1 MGRHLA
7 CAFGRQSC
15 ARPHRAGSAGGRW
28 PWACRV
34 SGQPLALLIGPFESF
49 SFMRIALVASFAL
62 ALANGAV
69 GTLLLMR
76 RESLSGNVLSYAVM
90 PGAALGFLYAGYS
103 LAALSFGGLLTGLV
117 VAGLAALK
125 AGSTPQ
131 RQDVSLIAF
140 YLVSLSFGILIV
152 AARGSQADLMHV
164 LFGTVLAVDLT
175 ALLLIASIT
184 SITLLVIAALYRPLA
199 VESFDPAFLRAVG
212 GGGGAFRAIFITLVV
227 LNLVASFQAFGTL
240 LAIGPMLLP
249 AAAARC
255 WTRKVWPTI
264 ALATFIGMTAA
275 LAGLLISYYANLPSG
290 PAIVISA
297 GVMYGISLLA
307 AYRMWFKTGISGEQ
321 R

>member
-1 MGRHLA
+1 
-7 CAFGRQSC
+7 
-15 ARPHRAGSAGGRW
+15 
-28 PWACRV
+28 
-34 SGQPLALLIGPFESF
+34 
-49 SFMRIALVASFAL
+49 MRIALVASFAL
-62 ALANGAV
+62 ALANGPI

-76 RESLSGNVLSYAVM
+76 RESLSGNVLSHAVM

-103 LAALSFGGLLTGLV
+103 LAALSFGGLLTGLF

-125 AGSTPQ
+125 TWSRP
-131 RQDVSLIAF
+131 RHQDVSLIAF

-164 LFGTVLAVDLT
+164 LFGTVLAIDVN

-212 GGGGAFRAIFITLVV
+212 GGGGVFRAIFITLVV

-255 WTRKVWPTI
+255 WTQKVWPTI
-264 ALATFIGMTAA
+264 TLATAIGMAAA

-290 PAIVISA
+290 PAIVIGA
-297 GVMYGISLLA
+297 GLIYGISLLA
-307 AYRMWFKTGISGEQ
+307 AGRTRFEPRTFEEQ

>member
-1 MGRHLA
+1 MSVVG
-7 CAFGRQSC
+7 
-15 ARPHRAGSAGGRW
+15 W
-28 PWACRV
+28 
-34 SGQPLALLIGPFESF
+34 LIGPFEAF

-62 ALANGAV
+62 ALANGPI
-69 GTLLLMR
+69 GTILLMR
-76 RESLSGNVLSYAVM
+76 RESLSSNVLSHAVM

-103 LAALSFGGLLTGLV
+103 LAALSFGGLMTGLV

-125 AGSTPQ
+125 TSSKPR
-131 RQDVSLIAF
+131 RQDVNLIVF
-140 YLVSLSFGILIV
+140 YLVSLSFGTLIV

-164 LFGTVLAVDLT
+164 LFGTVLAIDVT
-175 ALLLIASIT
+175 ALLLIASVA

-212 GGGGAFRAIFITLVV
+212 GGGGVFRAVFITLVV

-249 AAAARC
+249 AAAAAC
-255 WTRKVWPTI
+255 WTRKVWPMI
-264 ALATFIGMTAA
+264 ALASVIGMAAA

-297 GVMYGISLLA
+297 GLIYGISLLA
-307 AYRMWFKTGISGEQ
+307 AGRTRFDP
-321 R
+321 

>member
-1 MGRHLA
+1 
-7 CAFGRQSC
+7 
-15 ARPHRAGSAGGRW
+15 
-28 PWACRV
+28 
-34 SGQPLALLIGPFESF
+34 
-49 SFMRIALVASFAL
+49 MRIALVASFAL
-62 ALANGAV
+62 ALANGPI
-69 GTLLLMR
+69 GTMLLMR
-76 RESLSGNVLSYAVM
+76 RESLSGNVLSHAVM

-125 AGSTPQ
+125 TRSKPQ

-175 ALLLIASIT
+175 ALILIASIT

-255 WTRKVWPTI
+255 WTQKVWPMI
-264 ALATFIGMTAA
+264 ALATVIGMAA
-275 LAGLLISYYANLPSG
+275 AFAGLLISYYANLPSG
-290 PAIVISA
+290 PAIVMGA
-297 GVMYGISLLA
+297 GLIYGISLLA
-307 AYRMWFKTGISGEQ
+307 ASSMRLEPKILEEQ